1 MHVQSDHPVVVYHHP
16 FSSTCSDNMAT
27 MEGREEMQT
36 MPLASSSPHQV
47 SVPLFRGGE
56 RTVQL
61 SLTNHS
67 AVPEK
72 PLGSSYEGENASPA
86 REMLKNVKEEDDH
99 DLDLKKKPR
108 LFGRKSSPLQQVP
121 EGRKHYAK
129 MGILMANSPDVHTRP
144 FPEQYAKNA
153 SLPPGARWP
162 MHSTPQHKYL
172 SMPTRTAYL
181 SGRPE
186 AQQSSEQI
194 IQSKSD
200 SFDSLDDSPSRVVGN
215 GFPQDGLSVPPARGS
230 TAAQQPSPPIS
241 LKNETKE
248 EPACTASPD
257 SGYGNTPENGATATN
272 ASGSSLRPT
281 QKILRKEETHSGVM
295 KPHSAPDTLH
305 CSPKSECDDHATSR
319 SFGSSPQASTS
330 LEPQQTRPHLNSSG
344 LGEELFGNDPLK
356 TQNMKTQ
363 RDSSDGRVVAA
374 DESLLSDQL
383 VSDASNETRDSTI
396 GRGLPPHIHTMTS
409 VRSVPE
415 HLVAVTASESSP
427 YASIHK
433 HFQNTHAAPQP
444 PPHVQSLQ
452 YSRPSSSATVG
463 SPPTRLSMSTRLAA
477 EVTDNDFSSLDSSP
491 FRRRA
496 FQMDSNRPSSMINLT
511 GRRGTEIAGNRYD
524 KRHPVPVDSSL
535 HGQERVTAIK
545 QNSRG
550 RSNSQPATKSLG
562 KSTL

>member
-1 MHVQSDHPVVVYHHP
+1 
-16 FSSTCSDNMAT
+16 MAT

-36 MPLASSSPHQV
+36 MPLASSSPRQV
-47 SVPLFRGGE
+47 GVPLFRGGE

-61 SLTNHS
+61 TLTNHS

-72 PLGSSYEGENASPA
+72 PLSSSCEGENASSA

-186 AQQSSEQI
+186 ARQSNERI
-194 IQSKSD
+194 VQSKSD

-215 GFPQDGLSVPPARGS
+215 GFPQDGLSVLPARGS
-230 TAAQQPSPPIS
+230 PTAQQPSPPIS

-257 SGYGNTPENGATATN
+257 SGYGNTPENGAAATN
-272 ASGSSLRPT
+272 ASGSALHPT
-281 QKILRKEETHSGVM
+281 QKIPRKEETHSGVM

-305 CSPKSECDDHATSR
+305 RSPKSECDDHATSR

-330 LEPQQTRPHLNSSG
+330 LEPQQTRPQLSSSG

-356 TQNMKTQ
+356 TQNMRTQ
-363 RDSSDGRVVAA
+363 RDNSDGRVVAA

-383 VSDASNETRDSTI
+383 VSDASKETRDSTI
-396 GRGLPPHIHTMTS
+396 GRGPPPHIHTLTS

-415 HLVAVTASESSP
+415 HLVAATTSESSP

-452 YSRPSSSATVG
+452 YSRPSSSAIVG

-496 FQMDSNRPSSMINLT
+496 FQMDSNRPSSMINLN
-511 GRRGTEIAGNRYD
+511 GRRRTEIVGNRYD
-524 KRHPVPVDSSL
+524 KRQAVPVDSSL
-535 HGQERVTAIK
+535 HGQERGNVTAIK
-545 QNSRG
+545 QKSRG

-562 KSTL
+562 ESTL